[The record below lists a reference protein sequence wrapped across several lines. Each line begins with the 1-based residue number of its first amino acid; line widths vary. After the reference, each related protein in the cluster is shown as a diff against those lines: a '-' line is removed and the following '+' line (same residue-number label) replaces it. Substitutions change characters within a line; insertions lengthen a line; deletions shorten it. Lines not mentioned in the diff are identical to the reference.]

1 MAFKKGVSG
10 NSKGRPRSDSM
21 AAQIRATIQAA
32 LPSIIEKLI
41 VLAEEGDTS
50 AMKLLVDKG
59 LPTPKPQVMSIYL
72 PATGSLASKGDRI
85 IKAMMAGDLA
95 PDVGSQLLSALHVQ
109 AGTIDMTDVAQRL
122 ERIEKQLESKQ

>member
-1 MAFKKGVSG
+1 MAFKKGCSG
-10 NSKGRPRSDSM
+10 NSKGRPRSDSK
-21 AAQIRATIQAA
+21 AASLRATIQDA
-32 LPSIIEKLI
+32 LPSIVDKLI
-41 VLAEEGDTS
+41 LLAEDGDLA

-59 LPTPKPQVMSIYL
+59 LPTPKPQVMSIVL
-72 PATGSLASKGDRI
+72 PATGTLASKGDRI
-85 IKAMMAGDLA
+85 IKAMMAGELA